1 MIFQSYFLYRH
12 NVETNTRKAIF
23 DWVCSGEENVL
34 IVMSA
39 DAISVAHYWLTYMT
53 NIPAVCWNVTHLS
66 SIFRCLNFARIFT
79 EMSESFTEPI
89 VQFPNRVSSYNIV
102 TRCSDWNKYTFIKER
117 NQVWQLINCKWSSWE
132 GHSSCVT
139 IKACGYLQF
148 GSWIKPNVLKFPC
161 WKCAPLALKFFG
173 PKCKQIG

>member
-1 MIFQSYFLYRH
+1 M
-12 NVETNTRKAIF
+12 
-23 DWVCSGEENVL
+23 CSGEEDVL

-117 NQVWQLINCKWSSWE
+117 NQACQLINRKWSSWD
-132 GHSSCVT
+132 GHCSCAT
-139 IKACGYLQF
+139 IEACGWLCNLGLGLSQMCL
-148 GSWIKPNVLKFPC
+148 SSHVENVPHSHWSFVGLNVNK
-161 WKCAPLALKFFG
+161 
-173 PKCKQIG
+173 